1 MVASLLPRDTGSFE
15 AGFSILIPQG
25 RELRGSEELS
35 NLPKVTQLAFD
46 HKFVLLQSLLF
57 SPHPATPPSCALNG
71 IVYLQ
76 VLCQVVTRQIFIHLE
91 PKQTVI
97 LGSIPFCLS
106 GESIRCTHCIDPAYL
121 SRLVLAGMEVAVR
134 EKQLRFPFSHLSR
147 WSK

>member
-1 MVASLLPRDTGSFE
+1 M
-15 AGFSILIPQG
+15 
-25 RELRGSEELS
+25 
-35 NLPKVTQLAFD
+35 PKVTQLAFN

-76 VLCQVVTRQIFIHLE
+76 VLCQVVTRQILFIHLLE

-106 GESIRCTHCIDPAYL
+106 GEPIRCTHCTDPAYL
-121 SRLVLAGMEVAVR
+121 SRLALAGMEVAVR
-134 EKQLRFPFSHLSR
+134 EKQLRFPSLIFPAGANRATISLDSKDLSHRLGSYAHHHFTIRFSSH
-147 WSK
+147 